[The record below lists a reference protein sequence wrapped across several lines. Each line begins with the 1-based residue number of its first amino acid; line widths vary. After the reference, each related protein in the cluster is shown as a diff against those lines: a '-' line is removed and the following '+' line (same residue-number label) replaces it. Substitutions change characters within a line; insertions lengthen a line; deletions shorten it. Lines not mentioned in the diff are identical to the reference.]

1 MLLKDKFITP
11 FLQLIKALI
20 VNIKGICLHSL
31 VIGSVFKTIKSVEYM
46 NFSTQTNK
54 SSVILFGILI
64 NLPMSKIVVEVGF
77 NLPKLS
83 SWYTE

>member
-31 VIGSVFKTIKSVEYM
+31 VIGSVFKIIKFVEYM

-54 SSVILFGILI
+54 SSIILFGILI
-64 NLPMSKIVVEVGF
+64 NLPVSKIVVEVGF
-77 NLPKLS
+77 NLSKLS